1 MKKWIAISLLFLASM
16 AFGQSVV
23 ITGTVLSPS
32 GQPYSNGN
40 GKAQLQPSNVQWLFG
55 NSPVPSPITI
65 ASLDSFGRFSVTLTS
80 TAVIQPQSQGPTWQ
94 FSFCSQVYASQTQPV
109 CFTMTPM
116 ALTTSQDIST
126 QIQAQS
132 APLPSSGGG
141 ITSLGLSVPQGL
153 SVSPSSLSAPG
164 TFAITWNGT
173 PIPNSAIPAP
183 TASALGGVESI
194 TCTNQFLSAISTLG
208 VPLCT
213 TPSFVSLTTT
223 GTAGAATLSG
233 GVLNIP
239 QYTSSGGVVSSTAP
253 FQALYSGTP
262 GSTVTTVSGQQK
274 PIYDVR
280 DYGLACNGSTNDTA
294 AMVALRTANT
304 QNAAVAIPVD
314 ATHPGPCELGGINL
328 PFALDFSGGG
338 AIGVIANPATPG
350 NGALVQASPGTAYT
364 GNSCTATLNSAPTAG
379 NAVLM
384 EIIYEFGSGTVP
396 NLPTD
401 SANDSFNVLLQSNLS
416 FESNS
421 TSWAAAAVAG
431 GSASQAITVTLAGA
445 STHGVCF
452 AQEVSGEGTGIAV
465 DPGSTFTYASGS
477 SPYSGP
483 YSVTATL
490 EPGDFVLAYGGQGT
504 NNTTCTQGSGFTQ
517 PSSTEGNVNGMC
529 LQYQADSS
537 AGSVTATQTT
547 SPNSFSDYWVYNI
560 VGIRPG
566 TSVVHPQAGIIDP
579 DLHQVFV
586 NATGANGAISFFHNL
601 ALSRV
606 YPEWWGGSPPVS
618 AATNTP
624 AIQAAINASFNN
636 GGPAYNKV
644 LDLGR
649 GIYNINAETQWYT
662 VEGNAGARFQ
672 VDCAPAGGINQTT
685 ANLRLMDSQGM
696 DYGRFDNCS
705 WSSSATDTQA
715 TALLDIDWNGT
726 TTPNSQKPQFLD
738 FYSNTFGGNKL
749 RAIGVLGAKSGGSAQ
764 FSNINFY
771 DPEFIG
777 FTQAAYQ
784 IGTPTVLAD
793 NAIENFIWGGD
804 MQGNNDYGAA
814 VYGGNIEII
823 GTSMENGFS
832 ATTNEGAQTGYDMYC
847 AQNQGNCIMEYVRS
861 ESMHLAACTTCIIK
875 HSYTTD
881 QGVFPV
887 PGGTQPVGTIVDGH
901 NEANAWDGRYYI
913 VTADN
918 GAFGGVGSTST
929 PVIASGGSGTTIV
942 DTNENVAGSVT
953 TKISLAGETV
963 TQTGTGSTATLLNV
977 PASIG
982 TVAGS
987 LGITL
992 CTGLETMTQSSSG
1005 VTGVLQFPTPNNT
1018 GTPLTMNNFS
1028 GTALGTSGLTWTGGT
1043 SGCVWTQTS
1052 GPTFSATTM
1061 VITAATGSPN
1071 SSGAWTG
1078 GTSGFTFTPT
1088 AVPVAI
1094 AAWTTNQFVGM
1105 VVAVVGGTNAGCN
1118 GVVTANS
1125 AQTITLS
1132 AGWTTQY
1139 SLLNCSS
1146 PALSSTFIVEPN
1158 WGSAGTLY
1166 SCATGATSACAGSG
1180 MTFALVTGDG
1190 IGTCN
1195 GCSSNTVQ
1203 AEDVSVPG
1211 LLWRISPSSGTHL
1224 KNVVVTMSNWLDTTG
1239 IGDPQQCCALDRDWD
1254 VRRSETIGLP
1264 LVGGNLAGTYYQTW
1278 SLPSTG
1284 GIPATAALQE
1294 NLGTKQLTF
1303 TTGIVGNIAN
1313 TGSNDVWVGGRSDP
1327 NCGTDITRCHLE
1339 VSPSI
1344 GPAAPYGK
1352 LNANGSP
1359 FTFVAGLS
1367 TGTGTPGSFQW
1378 YCGAT
1383 GSSGSVPNGGGS
1395 SPSYCMTLGTSGLL
1409 LGAPTGGG
1417 EGAGTLNA
1425 TGLYVNGVA
1434 VGGGFTAGGDL
1445 SGTSTSQEVVGV
1457 LSHALPS
1464 IATGF
1469 LNWTGSAWAF
1479 SSQYIS
1485 SLTTTGTSGPATVSG
1500 GVLNIPQ
1507 YAGGGGTGSQYQSA
1521 YFSNTNTVGAFGPG
1535 ITGQVATSQGASSA
1549 PAYTSQGLGLGNGGS
1564 PVTASTYLVKCDS
1577 GTTILD
1583 RGTVLVFQSGASAIT
1598 VPDTG
1603 NTGCGAGFA
1612 FKIIDDAAG
1621 TITISRQTSSTI
1633 NIANGTTN
1641 SDGQTSFTM
1650 GNGAFATFS
1659 ADGSGHYWVT
1669 LTQ

>member
-173 PIPNSAIPAP
+173 PIPNSAIPDP
-183 TASALGGVESI
+183 TSSALGGVESI

-223 GTAGAATLSG
+223 GTSGAATLSG

-239 QYTSSGGVVSSTAP
+239 QYASSGGVVSSTAP

-262 GSTVTTVSGQQK
+262 GSTVTTISGQQK

-328 PFALDFSGGG
+328 PFTLDFSGGG

-537 AGSVTATQTT
+537 AGSVNATQTT

-636 GGPAYNKV
+636 GGPAYNKT
-644 LDLGR
+644 LDLSR
-649 GIYNINAETQWYT
+649 GIYNINAETQWYN
-662 VEGNAGARFQ
+662 VNGNQASRFQ
-672 VDCAPAGGINQTT
+672 VDCGSAGGINQTT
-685 ANLRLMDSQGM
+685 ANLRIMDSQSM
-696 DYGRFDNCS
+696 DYGRFDNCV
-705 WSSSATDTQA
+705 WSSSATDTQT
-715 TALLDIDWNGT
+715 TADLDIDWNGVI
-726 TTPNSQKPQFLD
+726 TPTGQKPQFLD
-738 FYSNTFGGNKL
+738 FYSNSFIGNKL
-749 RAIGVLGAKSGGSAQ
+749 RAIGVLGAKSGGAAQ

-771 DPEFIG
+771 DPEFNG

-784 IGTPTVLAD
+784 IGTPTVGAT

-804 MQGNNDYGAA
+804 FQGNNDYGIY
-814 VYGGNIEII
+814 VIGGNVEVI

-832 ATTNEGAQTGYDMYC
+832 TISNEGAQTGYDLYC
-847 AQNQGNCIMEYVRS
+847 GLNQGPCVMQWVRS
-861 ESMHLAACTTCIIK
+861 ESMKLVACETCIVE
-875 HSYTTD
+875 HSYTQD
-881 QGVFPV
+881 QGSFPT
-887 PGGTQPVGTIVDGH
+887 PGGSDPVGAILDGH
-901 NEANAWDGRYYI
+901 IEAIAWDGRYYI

-918 GAFGGVGSTST
+918 GDFGGVGT
-929 PVIASGGSGTTIV
+929 PAAPLTASGGSTTTIT
-942 DTNENVAGSVT
+942 DTNETVAGSVT
-953 TKISLAGETV
+953 TGIFTNNENLIQSGTGATATLIGGVASTYTIAGTLTSGTIV
-963 TQTGTGSTATLLNV
+963 FGDVMTQTGTGAHG
-977 PASIG
+977 PAS
-982 TVAGS
+982 TVHTSTS
-987 LGITL
+987 LGL
-992 CTGLETMTQSSSG
+992 QSLVG
-1005 VTGVLQFPTPNNT
+1005 TPNGT
-1018 GTPLTMNNFS
+1018 GTWVD
-1028 GTALGTSGLTWTGGT
+1028 GTSGAIFTP
-1043 SGCVWTQTS
+1043 SAAPVA
-1052 GPTFSATTM
+1052 SATSM
-1061 VITAATGSPN
+1061 LITAATGSPN
-1071 SSGAWTG
+1071 SSATWVGQ
-1078 GTSGFTFTPT
+1078 TSGAVFTPT
-1088 AVPVAI
+1088 GTPVNQAN
-1094 AAWTTNQFVGM
+1094 WTTNQFVGM
-1105 VVAVVGGTNAGCN
+1105 AVAVTGPTANNLFLGNQGCY
-1118 GVVTANS
+1118 GVVTSNA
-1125 AQTITLS
+1125 AQTITLT

-1139 SLLNCSS
+1139 NLLNCSS
-1146 PALSSTFIVEPN
+1146 PIAGSQFIVEPN
-1158 WGSAGTLY
+1158 WGSASTLY
-1166 SCATGATSACAGSG
+1166 SCATGSTSACASTG
-1180 MTFALVTGDG
+1180 MTFQVVNADG
-1190 IGTCN
+1190 VGTC
-1195 GCSSNTVQ
+1195 TVQ
-1203 AEDVSVPG
+1203 GCVTAGVQANDVYVPG
-1211 LLWRISPSSGTHL
+1211 LTWRVSPSGNSTL
-1224 KNVVVTMSNWLDTTG
+1224 KSVIVTPSQWLDDPT
-1239 IGDPQQCCALDRDWD
+1239 DPQGCCVLDRDWD
-1254 VRRSETIGLP
+1254 VRRAQSYQLSGQ
-1264 LVGGNLAGTYYQTW
+1264 GTFYQNWT
-1278 SLPSTG
+1278 LPSIG
-1284 GIPATAALQE
+1284 GVAASAPLQE
-1294 NLGTKQLTF
+1294 NLGTRQITF
-1303 TTGIVGNIAN
+1303 STGQINVGPNLSAHD
-1313 TGSNDVWVGGRSDP
+1313 TSVGGRTDP
-1327 NCGTDITRCHLE
+1327 GAANDITRAHLE
-1339 VSPSI
+1339 FWPSI
-1344 GPAAPYGK
+1344 GPPTPVGTNMNGN
-1352 LNANGSP
+1352 NAVFDCGN
-1359 FTFVAGLS
+1359 S
-1367 TGTGTPGSFQW
+1367 TGSGTPGSCEW
-1378 YCGAT
+1378 YVAT
-1383 GSSGSVPNGGGS
+1383 AGSSGTTPNGGGT
-1395 SPSYCMTLGTSGLL
+1395 SPTYSMVLGPTGLTLGN
-1409 LGAPTGGG
+1409 PTGGG